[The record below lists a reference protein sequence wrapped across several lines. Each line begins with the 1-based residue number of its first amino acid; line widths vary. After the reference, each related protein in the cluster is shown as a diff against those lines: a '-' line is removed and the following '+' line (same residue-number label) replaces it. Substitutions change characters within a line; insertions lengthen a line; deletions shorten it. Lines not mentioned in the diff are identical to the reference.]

1 MLYHTCCITVP
12 SSLKELGSYELA
24 LILLL
29 DLKFVVGVVS
39 VVLHISNAFII
50 VDLMSMCL
58 LSVLWLCRK
67 YLVNES
73 T

>member
-1 MLYHTCCITVP
+1 M
-12 SSLKELGSYELA
+12 ELGSYEPA

-67 YLVNES
+67 YLVES